1 MQLASDAGEFF
12 SVAMSIIY
20 HVVAADEWEKQE
32 SLPAYSAAGLA
43 SEGFIHLSTKEQVS
57 GVLDRYYKNVKN
69 LLLLH
74 VDTNKLTH
82 ELRYEQATNNELFP
96 HVYGPINKDAIVK
109 IEHNDDL
116 N

>member
-1 MQLASDAGEFF
+1 
-12 SVAMSIIY
+12 MSIIY
-20 HVVAADEWEKQE
+20 HVVAADEWKKQE
-32 SLPAYSAAGLA
+32 SLPDYSAASLI
-43 SEGFIHLSTKEQVS
+43 SEGFIHLSTREQVS
-57 GVLDRYYKNVKN
+57 GVLNRYYRDVSN

-74 VDTNKLTH
+74 VDTDKLVH